1 LPKRNPGL
9 EFANAF
15 SVIHRELGKMLGSMI
30 VNSTPFL
37 LLAALAVSDL

>member
-15 SVIHRELGKMLGSMI
+15 SVKERICILA
-30 VNSTPFL
+30 NSFL
-37 LLAALAVSDL
+37 LV